1 MKHTRMGLT
10 IWSYT
15 YHWRR
20 APNDKCFRV
29 ALQVLENCAQD
40 LAAGAEAG
48 ATVFRALCLGGGRWE
63 NFPTLRELPDSLLAG
78 DLTLVKEDQA
88 SETALPLTAEPLP
101 MSGLGGTQ
109 ALTSFV
115 HVLRWLALKAMLPLT
130 STLTNETPNHHEP

>member
-1 MKHTRMGLT
+1 MRPFMKHTRIGLT

-63 NFPTLRELPDSLLAG
+63 NFPTLRELLDSLLAG
-78 DLTLVKEDQA
+78 DLALLKEDQA
-88 SETALPLTAEPLP
+88 SETAYP
-101 MSGLGGTQ
+101 
-109 ALTSFV
+109 
-115 HVLRWLALKAMLPLT
+115 
-130 STLTNETPNHHEP
+130 